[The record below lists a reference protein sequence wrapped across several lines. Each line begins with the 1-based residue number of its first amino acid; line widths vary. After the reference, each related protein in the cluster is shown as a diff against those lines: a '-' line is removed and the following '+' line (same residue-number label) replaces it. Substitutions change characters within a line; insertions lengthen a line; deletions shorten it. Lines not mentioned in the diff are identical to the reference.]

1 MADAGFF
8 KGTSAEQDS
17 RFANKQK
24 KLLKQ
29 MKFPDNIDVK
39 IDMLKVKIDVLK
51 SWITKRLQELLGIE
65 DDVVIEFVFNQLE
78 DKNPDP
84 KMMQINLTG
93 FLGGSKARLFIGEL
107 WKHLAS
113 AQSSPDGIPAEFV
126 EMKKR
131 ELLKRME
138 EDDRLRDV
146 RKREEET
153 HRQEIKPDIEKLD
166 NKLNGRNLMTSS
178 NNKLRNDNHASG
190 EYKSRPHYEG
200 DRRRSPP
207 KNRRQRDSRSPDL
220 RSRPN
225 EKKPIQTVEKEEK
238 PSSNRNDRHRSPSKS
253 PIHSRSPIKLSRKND
268 EYQHHSS
275 SSESVNKKSSKI
287 TKQPETIKPKPKA
300 RSSSSSSD
308 ASGSHQRI
316 NKSSRRKSVE
326 ILNDSNEIKRSKIDD
341 QLKKLSVSKTKR
353 KPPTPSPP
361 RSKQSTKS
369 SSKTDLKPKIPT
381 VKETKKP
388 KKRDRSSSSKSSSAS
403 RSSSNSSSLSSM
415 SNSAKK
421 KKKKS
426 QVTKSSSS
434 SRSPSLDRNRK
445 SDKKKDDHK
454 SRKHSTHHNSK
465 SSSRKRTKNHRS
477 SDSKRKSHRG
487 KLIQSYLHRLNR
499 IKSTESK
506 SKTERSWSICKYWT
520 LSATVYFVS
529 SLELYCKWKPINL
542 DHLDKSITRKPHRSD
557 SAKKLKKDKNQDK
570 TEKKDSNSYQ
580 SISTNEIPV
589 PSSPKRP
596 RLESQIKEKTPP
608 MKLPDNN
615 KSQQLFAPIKPTRTE
630 RIVVLEESR
639 IDATDSVSTHV
650 SIVTKSTDNERKHQN
665 NNQSEDE
672 NEIDLRERLLREKAI
687 KSMRRRQL
695 TTTTNDRI
703 VYETQ

>member
-39 IDMLKVKIDVLK
+39 IDMLKVKLDVLK

-138 EDDRLRDV
+138 EDDRLRDI

-153 HRQEIKPDIEKLD
+153 HRQDIKPDIEKLD

-178 NNKLRNDNHASG
+178 NNKLRNDNHGSG
-190 EYKSRPHYEG
+190 EYKSRPHYESG
-200 DRRRSPP
+200 RRRSPP

-220 RSRPN
+220 RSRHN
-225 EKKPIQTVEKEEK
+225 EKKPIQTVEKDEK

-253 PIHSRSPIKLSRKND
+253 PIHSRSSIKSSRKND

-275 SSESVNKKSSKI
+275 SSSSESTNKKSLKI
-287 TKQPETIKPKPKA
+287 TKQPETIKPKSKA
-300 RSSSSSSD
+300 RLSSSSSD
-308 ASGSHQRI
+308 ASDSHQRI
-316 NKSSRRKSVE
+316 HKSSRRKSVE

-353 KPPTPSPP
+353 KSPSPL
-361 RSKQSTKS
+361 RSKQPTKS
-369 SSKTDLKPKIPT
+369 TSKPDLKPKIST

-388 KKRDRSSSSKSSSAS
+388 KKRDRTSSSKSSSAS
-403 RSSSNSSSLSSM
+403 RSNSNSSSLSSM

-477 SDSKRKSHRG
+477 SDSKRKSHR
-487 KLIQSYLHRLNR
+487 
-499 IKSTESK
+499 
-506 SKTERSWSICKYWT
+506 
-520 LSATVYFVS
+520 
-529 SLELYCKWKPINL
+529 

-557 SAKKLKKDKNQDK
+557 SAKKLKKDKNQHK
-570 TEKKDSNSYQ
+570 AEKKDSNSYQ

-608 MKLPDNN
+608 IKLPDNN
-615 KSQQLFAPIKPTRTE
+615 KFQQLSAPIKPTRTE

-650 SIVTKSTDNERKHQN
+650 CIAAKSTDHEIKHQN
-665 NNQSEDE
+665 NSQSEDE

-695 TTTTNDRI
+695 TTTTTNNNNTDVHTKTTNDRI
-703 VYETQ
+703 VYESQ

>member
-225 EKKPIQTVEKEEK
+225 EKKSIQTVEKDEK

-477 SDSKRKSHRG
+477 SDSKRKSHR
-487 KLIQSYLHRLNR
+487 
-499 IKSTESK
+499 
-506 SKTERSWSICKYWT
+506 
-520 LSATVYFVS
+520 
-529 SLELYCKWKPINL
+529 
-542 DHLDKSITRKPHRSD
+542 DHLDKSITKKPHRSD